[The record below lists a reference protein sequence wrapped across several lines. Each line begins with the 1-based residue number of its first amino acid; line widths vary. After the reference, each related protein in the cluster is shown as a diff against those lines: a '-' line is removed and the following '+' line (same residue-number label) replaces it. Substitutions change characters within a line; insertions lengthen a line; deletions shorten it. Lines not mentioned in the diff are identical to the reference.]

1 MNIVLY
7 HNDMKHQIEACTRFS
22 AGLLKHGGPIRV
34 INLSLRDKVGAGCD
48 LAVFWGHR
56 AKDIISHQKLAGA
69 HYLVMERGYI
79 GDRFVWTSLGFDGLN
94 GRAAFPNIQD
104 GRARWLKHFQQY
116 EQPWQSRYAN
126 IALIMGQV
134 EGDASIQGVNFW
146 GWVRDSA
153 AALKN
158 AGYVP
163 MFRPHPAARHTP
175 PIFDLSVMPGDLQE
189 ALRNAS
195 IVCTFNSNSG
205 VDSVMAGIPAS
216 ADDPGSMIFGLCG
229 GYPPEYVDRGA
240 WEQKMSYTQ
249 WLPEEIE
256 NGDAWAAL
264 KTVLNG

>member
-1 MNIVLY
+1 MKIVLY
-7 HNDMKHQIEACTRFS
+7 HNGMKHQIEAMHS
-22 AGLLKHGGPIRV
+22 MQNGLLHHGIHAPLFPS
-34 INLSLRDKVGAGCD
+34 NTLTDCD
-48 LAVFWGHR
+48 LAIFWGHR
-56 AKDIISHQKLAGA
+56 YKHIMQQCK

-79 GDRFVWTSLGFDGLN
+79 GDRMTWTSLGFDGLN
-94 GRAAFPNIQD
+94 GRATFPNIQD

-134 EGDASIQGVNFW
+134 DGDASIQGVDFW
-146 GWVRDSA
+146 SWVRDKT
-153 AALKN
+153 AALKK

-163 MFRPHPAARHTP
+163 MFRPHPHPIARNSP
-175 PIFDLSVMPGDLQE
+175 PVDSPVMPGDLQE

-205 VDSVMAGIPAS
+205 VDSVMAGVPAS
-216 ADDPGSMIFGLCG
+216 ADDPGSMIYGLCG
-229 GYPPEYVDRGA
+229 YPPKYVDRAA

-264 KTVLNG
+264 KTVI